1 MANPIFSRSAQTD
14 APQGSEQAHTLL
26 LLVNDRPGSV
36 DRVIG
41 LLRRRRANMQTL
53 VLSQSERPEVVHITV
68 GVNDSNVGV
77 EHLVEQLRK
86 VIDVVQIVNVATQ
99 KAVVRELALIKVAA
113 TSTQVQEI
121 QRHIQAFDA
130 HIVDTTNETVIVELV
145 GSSEQINE
153 LIQQLAPY
161 DIREIVRSGGIVMP
175 KGNL

>member
-1 MANPIFSRSAQTD
+1 MTNPPSSRSAQTD
-14 APQGSEQAHTLL
+14 APEGSEQAHTLM

-41 LLRRRRANMQTL
+41 LLRRRRANMQML
-53 VLSQSERPEVVHITV
+53 VLSQSERPDRVRITV

-86 VIDVVQIVNVATQ
+86 VIDVVQVVNVATQ

-113 TSTQVQEI
+113 TDTQVQEI
-121 QRHIQAFDA
+121 QQYAQRFDA
-130 HIVDTTNETVIVELV
+130 HIVDTTNETVIVEQR

-153 LIQQLAPY
+153 LVQQLASY
-161 DIREIVRSGGIVMP
+161 GIREIVRSGGIVMP
-175 KGNL
+175 KDM